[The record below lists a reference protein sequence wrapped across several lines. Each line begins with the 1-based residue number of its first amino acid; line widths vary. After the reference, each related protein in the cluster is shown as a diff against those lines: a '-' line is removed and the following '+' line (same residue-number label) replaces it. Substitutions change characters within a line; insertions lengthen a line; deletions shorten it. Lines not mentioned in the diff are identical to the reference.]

1 MTYSLEW
8 STVAADNL
16 AKLDKKIADRVSKKV
31 EKIRRDPLTY
41 LKRLT
46 GVPLY
51 SLRIGD
57 YRAIIS
63 ISIEKEYILVLKVGR
78 RKNVYDKL

>member
-16 AKLDKKIADRVSKKV
+16 ALLDKKMADRIIKKV
-31 EKIRRDPLTY
+31 ESIRRDPLTY

-57 YRAIIS
+57 YRVIIS
-63 ISIEKEYILVLKVGR
+63 ISIEKGYMLVVKIGH
-78 RKNVYDKL
+78 RKNIYEHL

>member
-8 STVAADNL
+8 STIAAGNL
-16 AKLDKKIADRVSKKV
+16 AELDKKAADRITKKV
-31 EKIRRDPLTY
+31 ERTRNNPLTY

-51 SLRIGD
+51 SLRIGG

-63 ISIEKEYILVLKVGR
+63 LNIEKKYMLVIKVGP
-78 RKNVYDKL
+78 RKNVYGHL

>member
-8 STVAADNL
+8 STIAANNL
-16 AKLDKKIADRVSKKV
+16 AALDKKTADRMTKKV
-31 EKIRRDPLTY
+31 ERIRNDPLTY

-51 SLRIGD
+51 SLRVGN

-63 ISIEKEYILVLKVGR
+63 LNIEKRYMLVVKIGP
-78 RKNVYDKL
+78 RKNVYGHV